1 MDETDFHNLVSP
13 KFKTQEDIKDDKILM
28 VNEVVNVTMPI
39 IDSTYVNHHL
49 DKSLLMVRMNFIHFY
64 ACLIDSKYKCQCPG
78 HIFGTMTS
86 SFDGYFSRFLLL
98 PFCQFRGRK
107 GQNHRKTGFERILH
121 MCQICVTLFPKLYKF
136 NNGTLNI

>member
-49 DKSLLMVRMNFIHFY
+49 DKSLLMVKTNFYSFL
-64 ACLIDSKYKCQCPG
+64 CLDSCEIKLKYKCSCRG

-86 SFDGYFSRFLLL
+86 SFDGYFSPFLLL
-98 PFCQFRGRK
+98 PFCQFRCGK
-107 GQNHRKTGFERILH
+107 GQHYR
-121 MCQICVTLFPKLYKF
+121 
-136 NNGTLNI
+136 

>member
-49 DKSLLMVRMNFIHFY
+49 DKSLLMVKINFIHFY
-64 ACLIDSKYKCQCPG
+64 VQTSVSSSRNINVHFQG
-78 HIFGTMTS
+78 IFLG
-86 SFDGYFSRFLLL
+86 
-98 PFCQFRGRK
+98 P
-107 GQNHRKTGFERILH
+107 
-121 MCQICVTLFPKLYKF
+121 
-136 NNGTLNI
+136 